1 MDDGSALEVNSNL
14 VDGRYSITDLIDIKQ
29 LRNIFDSFCRITG
42 FTIGFLDHPGLNVLI
57 ASGWRSI
64 CTEFHRECPTSLE
77 NCRKSNSHLLEQLTE
92 PGQLVIEEC
101 DNGLVDCATPIII
114 KGVHIASLATG
125 QMLLREPDLEHFRR
139 QADIFGFDEQK
150 YMEALRQIPVVSEE
164 RLKNLTAFIGE
175 IASVI
180 SELGY
185 TNLQIREEAR
195 ILDIEIAERTRAEH
209 ALRDSETRLRALF
222 EAMTDI
228 VLVAD
233 AEGRI
238 LEIAPTNPSLLYRP
252 PAEML
257 GKTLHDIFPTLQ
269 ADFFLGK
276 ILYTIK
282 AYQPISFEYSL
293 DIDNKNFW
301 FAATLSPMSSTAVLL
316 IARNITDKKLV
327 ESALQES
334 EAKYRTIFEHS
345 GTALIFVEEDMNI
358 SLANRAFEK
367 LSGYSKEEI
376 EGRKKWTE
384 FVSDDD
390 DLKRMIEYHHL
401 RRSDDTTAI
410 QTYEFAFIDRQNRL
424 KSVSVSVVMI
434 PGTRQSLAS
443 MLDITESKETQDA
456 LRESENLYRAIFN
469 NTGTAS
475 IIIEEDTTIAL
486 ANAEWIRLSGYS
498 KEENE
503 GGMKWT
509 DFVVPE
515 DLERMK
521 SYHRSRR
528 IDQLAAPRKYEFR
541 YIRRDG
547 EIREMQ
553 NSVTMIPGTTR
564 SIASLVDITERKRA
578 EEEVR
583 RFNVELE
590 QRVAQRTDQLE
601 AANKELEAFSYSV
614 SHDLRSPLRSINSF
628 SQALVEDFSE
638 GLDEQ
643 AKDFLSRIRASG
655 LRMEG
660 LIDDLLKLAR
670 ISRGE
675 MCCTSVDLSMLA
687 HGITQRL
694 HTDSP
699 QRQVEFIIEP
709 GLIVFADENL
719 MKIMLEN
726 MLGNAWKFT
735 GRHPEA
741 RIEMETT
748 ETEGVRVFFIRDDGA
763 GFDMKYADKLFG
775 AFQRMHGLKDFEGT
789 GVGLA
794 TVQKIIQRHNGKIW
808 VESAVEKGTTFFF
821 TL

>member
-1 MDDGSALEVNSNL
+1 MHDGSALEVNPNL
-14 VDGRYSITDLIDIKQ
+14 VDGRYSIADLIDIKQ
-29 LRNIFDSFCRITG
+29 LKAIFDTFCRITG

-57 ASGWRSI
+57 ASEWRSI
-64 CTEFHRECPTSLE
+64 CTEFHRECPASLE
-77 NCRKSNSHLLEQLTE
+77 NCRKSNSHLLEQLKE

-114 KGVHIASLATG
+114 KGIHIASLATG

-150 YMEALRQIPVVSEE
+150 YMEALKKIPVVSEE
-164 RLKNLTAFIGE
+164 RLKNVTAFMGE

-195 ILDIEIAERTRAEH
+195 ILDIEITERTRAEQ
-209 ALRDSETRLRALF
+209 ARRDSETRLRALF
-222 EAMTDI
+222 EAMNDI
-228 VLVAD
+228 VLVVD
-233 AEGRI
+233 TEGRI
-238 LEIAPTNPSLLYRP
+238 VEVAPTNPSLLYRP
-252 PAEML
+252 ADEML
-257 GKTLHDIFPTLQ
+257 GKTLHDIFPALQ

-276 ILYTIK
+276 ILHTIK
-282 AYQPISFEYSL
+282 TYQPISFEYSL
-293 DIDNKNFW
+293 DIDNNNFW

-327 ESALQES
+327 ESALEKSES
-334 EAKYRTIFEHS
+334 EYRTIFEHS
-345 GTALIFVEEDMNI
+345 GTALVFVEEDMTI

-376 EGRKKWTE
+376 NGTKKWTE
-384 FVSDDD
+384 FVSDD

-401 RRSDDTTAI
+401 RRSDDTTPV
-410 QTYEFAFIDRQNRL
+410 QTYEFVFIDRQKRKKNI
-424 KSVSVSVVMI
+424 SVSVVMI

-443 MLDITESKETQDA
+443 MLDITESKETHDA
-456 LRESENLYRAIFN
+456 LRESENLYRAIFD

-486 ANAEWIRLSGYS
+486 VNAEWIRLSGYS

-503 GGMKWT
+503 GRIKWT

-521 SYHRSRR
+521 SYHRNRR
-528 IDQLAAPRKYEFR
+528 MDQFAAPRKYEFR
-541 YIRRDG
+541 YIRRNG
-547 EIREMQ
+547 EIRDMQ
-553 NSVTMIPGTTR
+553 NSVTMIPGTKR
-564 SIASLVDITERKRA
+564 SIASLMDITERKQA

-590 QRVAQRTDQLE
+590 QRVAERTAQLE
-601 AANKELEAFSYSV
+601 AANKELESFSYSV

-643 AKDFLSRIRASG
+643 AKDFLGRIRASG
-655 LRMEG
+655 LRMEN

-675 MCCTSVDLSMLA
+675 MCCTSVNLSILA
-687 HGITQRL
+687 QNIAERL
-694 HTDSP
+694 QTDSP
-699 QRQVEFIIEP
+699 ERQVEFIIEP

-726 MLGNAWKFT
+726 LLGNAWKFT
-735 GRHPEA
+735 GRHLEA
-741 RIEMETT
+741 RIEMGAT
-748 ETEGVRVFFIRDDGA
+748 ETEGGRVFFIRDDGA

-794 TVQKIIQRHNGKIW
+794 TVQRIIQRHNGKIW
-808 VESAVEKGTTFFF
+808 VESAVEKGATFFF